1 MVNSTLFIRFFL
13 GSKNSLIRGFPVSQ
27 CKLPLP
33 DKCLGKRYIN
43 KGVCYVLVQALQQV
57 FMVCPHKALKFTVF
71 SSVVLESYF
80 KNYYMSF
87 SPSLYCYILLQFVI
101 PTSLLQVTKRK
112 LFLCSKKMILPI
124 MGCFVFLI
132 YRCAQLISI
141 VLQQDLRLFY
151 LSPRHF
157 KSKVTH
163 FPKSRSAQKSLKV
176 TQKSL

>member
-43 KGVCYVLVQALQQV
+43 KGVCYVLVQARQQV

-80 KNYYMSF
+80 KNYYTSF
-87 SPSLYCYILLQFVI
+87 SPSLCCYIFTTI
-101 PTSLLQVTKRK
+101 CYTSLLQVTPKK
-112 LFLCSKKMILPI
+112 TIVMLCAQQMFLPNIS
-124 MGCFVFLI
+124 CFVFII
-132 YRCAQLISI
+132 YHFADLISI
-141 VLQQDLRLFY
+141 D
-151 LSPRHF
+151 HCN
-157 KSKVTH
+157 
-163 FPKSRSAQKSLKV
+163 
-176 TQKSL
+176 